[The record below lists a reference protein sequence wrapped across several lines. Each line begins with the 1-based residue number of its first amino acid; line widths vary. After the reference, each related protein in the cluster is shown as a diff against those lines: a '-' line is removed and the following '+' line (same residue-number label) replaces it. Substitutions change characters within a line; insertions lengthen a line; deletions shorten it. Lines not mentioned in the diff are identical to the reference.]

1 MGFIMLVILG
11 ILVQMVVVPCTNVAD
26 GIIVLIGMIAKVSVN
41 RATAGSGMPVSEK
54 VMLPCITV
62 LVYVIVVIRTNVADL
77 VVILVRV
84 SRYVDTVNLMS
95 AGSCVPVVGLIHSP
109 LLGIVGML
117 VVIVPCASVADT
129 VVVNVGVCA
138 LSVLYRMVA
147 GSCVPVVVRIV
158 APLLCK
164 GMLMVIVPCASVTNA
179 VVVGIGMLCLILNV
193 NGMTAGNC
201 EPVVGSIVRPLG
213 SIGVSMTARVSTG
226 IASAVVVSVSV
237 CALSILHRVT
247 AGCCVPVVGLVCTP
261 LGCIGMLVVA
271 GVLTYVTNTVIILV
285 RVVGIVCL
293 FVGTTAGSGVPVS
306 FLVRRPGVSISMLTR
321 LGYSRRG
328 RR

>member
-109 LLGIVGML
+109 LFCIVGML
-117 VVIVPCASVADT
+117 V
-129 VVVNVGVCA
+129 
-138 LSVLYRMVA
+138 
-147 GSCVPVVVRIV
+147 
-158 APLLCK
+158 
-164 GMLMVIVPCASVTNA
+164 VIVPCASVTNA

-237 CALSILHRVT
+237 CALSILYRVT

-293 FVGTTAGSGVPVS
+293 FVGATAGSGVPVS

-321 LGYSRRG
+321 LGYIRRG